1 MLQFVDVKQETPV
14 KRSTSNRK
22 DDFNEIYKE
31 FITDKAKE
39 QSSRCSQCG
48 VPFCQIH
55 CPLSNNIPDWLK
67 LTAEGRLKEAY
78 EISQSTNN
86 MPEVCGRIC
95 PQDRLCEG
103 NCVIE
108 QSGHGTVTIG
118 SIEKYITDTAWEK
131 GWVKPFKVKRE
142 LKQSVGIIGAGPAG
156 MACAEELRKSGYQ
169 VTIYDRYDRPGG
181 LLIYGIP
188 NFKLEKFVV
197 ERRTKLLKETGIK
210 FVQNFEVGKDKTL
223 NELKESGIEFVQNF
237 EVGKDA
243 SLEDLRN
250 KHDAILISTGVY
262 KAREIELPGH
272 DLENIF
278 PAMDFLTASNKK
290 GLGDKVEL
298 FDNGKLNA
306 EGKDVI
312 VIGGGDTAMDCVR
325 TAIRQNAKSVK
336 CLYRRD
342 KENMPGSAREVA
354 NAEEEGVQFVWLSS
368 PKEFVGKNKIE
379 KLITNKIKLGDPD
392 ETGRRKPEIQQGSE
406 FSLPAD
412 MVIKALGFDPEDIP
426 SLFGSKELKVSRWGT
441 IKTDFETME
450 TNLPGVFAAGDIVR
464 GASLVVW
471 AIKDGRDAATSIKK
485 YLQKKLSLREKVA

>member
-1 MLQFVDVKQETPV
+1 MKKKMLQFVDVKQEPPE
-14 KRSTSNRK
+14 KRGTDGRK
-22 DDFNEIYKE
+22 GDFNEIYKE
-31 FITDKAKE
+31 YITNKASE

-55 CPLSNNIPDWLK
+55 CPLGNNIPDWLK

-78 EISQSTNN
+78 EVSQSTNN

-118 SIEKYITDTAWEK
+118 SIEKYITDTAWDK
-131 GWVKPFKVKRE
+131 GWVKPFKVKKE

-223 NELKESGIEFVQNF
+223 YELKEN
-237 EVGKDA
+237 
-243 SLEDLRN
+243 
-250 KHDAILISTGVY
+250 HDAILISTGVY
-262 KAREIELPGH
+262 KAREIDIPGKN
-272 DLENIF
+272 LQNIF
-278 PAMDFLTASNKK
+278 PAMEFLTASNRK
-290 GLGDKVEL
+290 GLGDKVKL
-298 FDNGKLNA
+298 FDDGTLNA
-306 EGKDVI
+306 EGKNVV

-325 TAIRQNAKSVK
+325 TSVRQKAKSVK

-342 KENMPGSAREVA
+342 RENMPGSAREVG
-354 NAEEEGVQFVWLSS
+354 NAIEEGVDFVWLTS
-368 PKEFVGKNKIE
+368 PKSFIGSTKVEAVEVNKM
-379 KLITNKIKLGDPD
+379 KLGEPD
-392 ETGRRKPEIQQGSE
+392 SSGRRRPEVDVGSE
-406 FSLPAD
+406 YKIPAD
-412 MVIKALGFDPEDIP
+412 LVIKSLGFDPENLP
-426 SLFGSKELKVSRWGT
+426 KLFNAEELVVSQWGT
-441 IKTDFETME
+441 IKIDLKSMQ
-450 TNLPGVFAAGDIVR
+450 TNLDGVFAAGDIVR

-471 AIKDGRDAATSIKK
+471 AIRDGRDAATQIEK
-485 YLQKKLSLREKVA
+485 YLQQKAQERKSVEAA

>member
-1 MLQFVDVKQETPV
+1 MLQFVDLNQETPE
-14 KRSTSNRK
+14 KRSSPKRK
-22 DDFNEIYKE
+22 EDFKEIYNE

-55 CPLSNNIPDWLK
+55 CPLGNNIPDWLK

-118 SIEKYITDTAWEK
+118 SIEKYITDTAWDK
-131 GWVKPFKVKRE
+131 GWVKPVKVKRE

-197 ERRTKLLKETGIK
+197 ERRTKLLKESGIK
-210 FVQNFEVGKDKTL
+210 FVQNFDVGKDKSL
-223 NELKESGIEFVQNF
+223 YELKE
-237 EVGKDA
+237 
-243 SLEDLRN
+243 

-262 KAREIELPGH
+262 KAREIELPGN
-272 DLENIF
+272 DLQNIF
-278 PAMDFLTASNKK
+278 PAMEFLTASNRK
-290 GLGDKVEL
+290 GLGDKVKI
-298 FDNGKLNA
+298 FDDGTLNA
-306 EGKDVI
+306 EGKNVV

-325 TAIRQNAKSVK
+325 TSIRQKAKSVK

-342 KENMPGSAREVA
+342 RENMPGSAREVS
-354 NAEEEGVQFVWLSS
+354 NAIEEGVEFIWLTS
-368 PKEFVGKNKIE
+368 PKSFIGDKKVNAVEVNRM
-379 KLITNKIKLGDPD
+379 KLGEPD
-392 ETGRRKPEIQQGSE
+392 SSGRRRPEIEVDSE
-406 FSLPAD
+406 YKIPAD
-412 MVIKALGFDPEDIP
+412 LVIKSLGFDPENIP
-426 SLFGSKELKVSRWGT
+426 KLFNAEELAISTWGT
-441 IKTDFETME
+441 IKIDLKSMQ
-450 TNLPGVFAAGDIVR
+450 TNLDGVFAAGDIVR

-471 AIKDGRDAATSIKK
+471 AIRDGRDAAEQIEK
-485 YLQKKLSLREKVA
+485 YLQLKSNKDKSIEAA

>member
-1 MLQFVDVKQETPV
+1 MLYVASQMSEKMLKFTKLGQQNPP
-14 KRSTSNRK
+14 KREVLERK
-22 DDFNEIYKE
+22 EDFKEIYNE
-31 FITDKAKE
+31 FINQKAKE

-48 VPFCQIH
+48 VPFCQVH

-67 LTAEGRLKEAY
+67 LTAEGRLQEAY
-78 EISQSTNN
+78 ELSQSTNN

-118 SIEKYITDTAWEK
+118 SIEKFITENAWEK
-131 GWVKPFKVKRE
+131 NWVKPIK
-142 LKQSVGIIGAGPAG
+142 LKSEKNQSIGIIGAGPAG
-156 MACAEELRKSGYQ
+156 LACAEQLRKEGYQ
-169 VTIYDRYDRPGG
+169 ITVYDRYDRPGG

-197 ERRTKLLKETGIK
+197 ERRTNLLKESGIK
-210 FVQNFEVGKDKTL
+210 FIQNFEVGK
-223 NELKESGIEFVQNF
+223 NMSLKE
-237 EVGKDA
+237 
-243 SLEDLRN
+243 LRK
-250 KHDAILISTGVY
+250 KHDAILIATGVY
-262 KAREIELPGH
+262 KPREIEIPGS

-290 GLGDKVEL
+290 GLGDKVEQ
-298 FDNGKLNA
+298 FDNGTLNA

-325 TAIRQNAKSVK
+325 TSIRQKAKSVK

-342 KENMPGSAREVA
+342 KENMPGSAREVS
-354 NAEEEGVQFVWLSS
+354 NAEEEGVEFIWLSG
-368 PKEFVGKNKIE
+368 PKKFEGVNKIE
-379 KLITNKIKLGDPD
+379 NLIVNKMILGDPD
-392 ETGRRKPEIQQGSE
+392 ETGRRKPIVDENSE
-406 FSLPAD
+406 FKLKAD
-412 MVIKALGFDPEDIP
+412 MVIKALGFDPEDLP
-426 SLFGSKELKVSRWGT
+426 YLFNEKELRVSKWGT
-441 IKTDFETME
+441 VKIDFNSME

-471 AIKDGRDAATSIKK
+471 AIKDGRDVANSINEYLKSKIENKK
-485 YLQKKLSLREKVA
+485 IVA

>member
-1 MLQFVDVKQETPV
+1 MKKKMLQFVDLKQETPE
-14 KRSTSNRK
+14 KRGLKRK
-22 DDFNEIYKE
+22 GDFNEIYKE
-31 FITDKAKE
+31 FITDKAGE

-55 CPLSNNIPDWLK
+55 CPLGNNIPDWLK

-156 MACAEELRKSGYQ
+156 LACAEELRKSGYQ

-197 ERRTKLLKETGIK
+197 ERRTKLLRESGIK
-210 FVQNFEVGKDKTL
+210 FIQNFEVGKDKTL
-223 NELKESGIEFVQNF
+223 YELKDS
-237 EVGKDA
+237 
-243 SLEDLRN
+243 
-250 KHDAILISTGVY
+250 HDAILISTGVY
-262 KAREIELPGH
+262 KPREINIPGQN
-272 DLENIF
+272 LKNIF
-278 PAMDFLTASNKK
+278 PAMDFLTASNRK

-298 FDNGKLNA
+298 FDNGTLNA
-306 EGKDVI
+306 EGKDVV

-354 NAEEEGVQFVWLSS
+354 NAEEEGVEFVWLTA
-368 PKEFVGKNKIE
+368 PKEFIGKNKIE
-379 KLITNKIKLGDPD
+379 SLKVNKIKLGEPD
-392 ETGRRKPEIQQGSE
+392 ETGRRKPEIQKDSE
-406 FSLPAD
+406 FEIKSD
-412 MVIKALGFDPEDIP
+412 MVIKALGFDPEDLP
-426 SLFGSKELKVSRWGT
+426 TLFGSKELQVSRWGT
-441 IKTDFETME
+441 IKTDFDTME
-450 TNLPGVFAAGDIVR
+450 TNLPGVFAAGDIIR

-471 AIKDGRDAATSIKK
+471 AIKDGRDAAINIKK
-485 YLQKKLSLREKVA
+485 FLKQKTINQEKVA

>member
-1 MLQFVDVKQETPV
+1 MKKKMLQFVDLKKESPK
-14 KRSTSNRK
+14 KRSTSKRK
-22 DDFNEIYKE
+22 ADFDEIYNE

-55 CPLSNNIPDWLK
+55 CPLGNNIPDWLK

-131 GWVKPFKVKRE
+131 GWVKPVKVKRE

-156 MACAEELRKSGYQ
+156 MACAEELRKYGYQ

-197 ERRTKLLKETGIK
+197 ERRTKLLKESGIK
-210 FVQNFEVGKDKTL
+210 FIQNFNVGKDKTL
-223 NELKESGIEFVQNF
+223 YELKE
-237 EVGKDA
+237 
-243 SLEDLRN
+243 
-250 KHDAILISTGVY
+250 KHDAILIATGVY
-262 KAREIELPGH
+262 KAREIESPGH
-272 DLENIF
+272 DLQNIF
-278 PAMDFLTASNKK
+278 PAMEFLTASNRK
-290 GLGDKVEL
+290 GLGDKVKK
-298 FDNGKLNA
+298 FDDGTLNA
-306 EGKDVI
+306 EGKNVV

-325 TAIRQNAKSVK
+325 TSIRQKAKSVK

-342 KENMPGSAREVA
+342 RENMPGSAREVG
-354 NAEEEGVQFVWLSS
+354 NAIEEGVEFIWLTS
-368 PKEFVGKNKIE
+368 PKSFIGDKKINAVE
-379 KLITNKIKLGDPD
+379 VNRMKLGEPD
-392 ETGRRKPEIQQGSE
+392 SSGRRRPEIEVGSE
-406 FSLPAD
+406 YKIPAD
-412 MVIKALGFDPEDIP
+412 LVIKSLGFDPENIP
-426 SLFGSKELKVSRWGT
+426 KLFNAKELAISTWGT
-441 IKTDFETME
+441 IKIDLKSMQ
-450 TNLPGVFAAGDIVR
+450 TNLDGVFAAGDIVR

-471 AIKDGRDAATSIKK
+471 AIRDGRDAAEQIGK
-485 YLQKKLSLREKVA
+485 YLQLKSNKDKSIEAA

>member
-1 MLQFVDVKQETPV
+1 MTDKMLKFVKIGQQTPP
-14 KRSTSNRK
+14 KRNVGTRK
-22 DDFNEIYKE
+22 EDFKEIYDDFIKQ
-31 FITDKAKE
+31 KAQE

-48 VPFCQIH
+48 VPFCQVH

-78 EISQSTNN
+78 ELSQSTNN

-118 SIEKYITDTAWEK
+118 STEKYITDNAWK
-131 GWVKPFKVKRE
+131 QGWVKPIEVKYE
-142 LKQSVGIIGAGPAG
+142 KNQSVGIIGAGPAG
-156 MACAEELRKSGYQ
+156 LAAAEQLRKNGYEIT
-169 VTIYDRYDRPGG
+169 VYDRYDRAGG

-197 ERRTKLLKETGIK
+197 ERRTNLLKDGGIK
-210 FVQNFEVGKDKTL
+210 FVQNFEVGKDATL
-223 NELKESGIEFVQNF
+223 DQ
-237 EVGKDA
+237 
-243 SLEDLRN
+243 LRK
-250 KHDAILISTGVY
+250 KHDAILIATGVY
-262 KAREIELPGH
+262 KPREIDLPGN

-278 PAMDFLTASNKK
+278 PAMEFLTASNKK

-298 FDNGKLNA
+298 FDKGILNA
-306 EGKDVI
+306 EGKDVV

-325 TAIRQNAKSVK
+325 TSVRQKAKTVK

-354 NAEEEGVQFVWLSS
+354 NAEEEGVEFVWLSS
-368 PKEFVGKNKIE
+368 PKEFKGINKIE
-379 KLITNKIKLGDPD
+379 NLIVNQIQLGEPD
-392 ETGRRKPEIQQGSE
+392 DSGRRKPQIKEGSDFEIK
-406 FSLPAD
+406 AD
-412 MVIKALGFDPEDIP
+412 MVIKALGFDPEDLP
-426 SLFGSKELKVSRWGT
+426 HLFDAKELQVTKWGT
-441 IKTDFETME
+441 IKTNFDTME
-450 TNLPGVFAAGDIVR
+450 TNLKGVFAAGDIVR

-471 AIKDGRDAATSIKK
+471 AIKDGRDAAAAMKTYLENIEIKK
-485 YLQKKLSLREKVA
+485 TKVA